1 MANVRGSLFS
11 PLRVIIPWLMDLVIV
26 SDPEQIRWIEASG
39 DVDRLHA
46 YPTASLPRWARY
58 FFRATKFHDDR
69 RDLWFCP
76 FESASNPTYHPR
88 RAYLEGKV
96 EQGYTGED
104 VRRIAELLLGNAD
117 DETLAHEMVQVV
129 NRRFVGKEVPRPVTK
144 AAKYTLQGFA
154 EAIFP
159 WKYRKAR
166 QSREQVLEFCAA
178 NVEPGAHVL
187 DVGHNIG
194 EVVQST
200 AGALRRLKDS
210 PGVPVEVL
218 FTNHPPT
225 LQVPR
230 IAVKRSRLGG
240 LLWVPTRPGWT
251 VVVLKNGKAATR
263 THDLLFTFG
272 TGRPER
278 ACVFMSFFL
287 AFMRDLQKELQPA
300 RAPEAGPGGDAP
312 PTA

>member
-1 MANVRGSLFS
+1 
-11 PLRVIIPWLMDLVIV
+11 
-26 SDPEQIRWIEASG
+26 
-39 DVDRLHA
+39 
-46 YPTASLPRWARY
+46 SLPWWARY

-76 FESASNPTYHPR
+76 FESASNPTYRPR

-96 EQGYTGED
+96 EQGDTRED
-104 VRRIAELLLGNAD
+104 VRRIAQLLLDNAD
-117 DETLAHEMVQVV
+117 DEALAHGMVQVV
-129 NRRFVGKEVPRPVTK
+129 NRPFVGREVPRPVTK

-166 QSREQVLEFCAA
+166 RSREQVLEFCEA
-178 NVEPGAHVL
+178 NLEPGVHVL

-200 AGALRRLKDS
+200 AGALRRLKDN
-210 PGVPVEVL
+210 PGGPVEVL

-230 IAVKRSRLGG
+230 VAVKPSRLGG
-240 LLWVPTRPGWT
+240 LLWGPPRPGWAG
-251 VVVLKNGKAATR
+251 VVPENGRAATR

-287 AFMRDLQKELQPA
+287 AFMRDLQKELQAAGAHAQAPA
-300 RAPEAGPGGDAP
+300 SNEQGGDSSVPSP
-312 PTA
+312 PSL